1 MIMIII
7 LLILVS
13 LIIVLI
19 IHEKTGNKEVS
30 ENMTKES
37 SIKENRTE
45 ESGDM
50 INEQPNILNQQQVI
64 DYWKNTLPDDVN
76 KEINRIRFTSSQKF
90 YISKWDIDLNK
101 EQVTFYAYQ
110 IREEGEIKNLQGK
123 KIGNWSI
130 RIIHDTVFE
139 KEFEN
144 IFSDLKK
151 LKQKP
156 ELQILSFDVETDPWV
171 VPPEKRIVLWVTNQT
186 PENQKLD
193 KTELGDWRISVYIS
207 GGVGRVNSSST

>member
-144 IFSDLKK
+144 IFSDMKK

-171 VPPEKRIVLWVTNQT
+171 VPPEKRIVLWVTKQT